1 MRTNVT
7 MSLEANR
14 VGAKKETS
22 TSKTR
27 KRIPSKK
34 NFIQK
39 GTWQEPDGS
48 KPHSKGERVSEWRG
62 RDKDN
67 QGVEINKRERK
78 TTHVKYTV
86 MKTIHY
92 RMCD

>member
-7 MSLEANR
+7 MSLEANS

-39 GTWQEPDGS
+39 GTWHEPDGS
-48 KPHSKGERVSEWRG
+48 KPHSKGERVSVWRG
-62 RDKDN
+62 REKDN
-67 QGVEINKRERK
+67 QEEEINKRDSK
-78 TTHVKYTV
+78 TTHNK
-86 MKTIHY
+86 
-92 RMCD
+92 